1 FRRRR
6 VGWHRGRSGG
16 NAEAVGLEGQAADS
30 VGVGRRPPGG
40 PGVAGSLD
48 AGAVAGLA
56 AEDQPAGGRV
66 PAGVADLRQPK
77 VPGGDNNGCV
87 VISGSEGGRLAKTIL
102 RNANNIVGGVGVEA
116 ADCRLANF
124 GVDQQRRRRRH
135 PRTDAGVPADQ
146 AEPQLGGVAAVEA
159 RLPEKAYRASGAAD
173 KRSGGS
179 GAEAATSC
187 KRRCTVPS
195 ELFTW
200 GFGGPEV
207 IAEAYPKDREWIKE
221 AYSTDPEV
229 DSGGLSKGP
238 EVDSGG
244 LSKGLEVDSGGLS
257 KDRKWISE
265 AYPKDRK
272 WIAEAYPKDRKW
284 ISEAYPKDW
293 KWIAEAYPK
302 DRKWISEAYPKD
314 RKTRK
319 WIAEAYPKDRK
330 WIAEGGGLFKGPE
343 VDIGGLSKGPGI
355 KVRPSGV
362 RQVTLKPEC
371 EMNWQARAG
380 RLPGTKA
387 ALSNAFTMEGWAA
400 WDLKPVL
407 SGGVPQF
414 IVRKALVHSSI
425 VQSQYRALKST
436 KVQTTTYDWSPRPAN
451 SVNSSGGIRAPFRSQ
466 RSLGAGLARTR
477 QTNRKLVEPTRA
489 ALAPV
494 GADSTVRLGAWCTS
508 RLTGA
513 DSLVPKSLTARQAP
527 TGENRTD
534 GPAGRWTGED
544 WIRTQARLGA
554 GSPGD
559 TWLGW
564 QVRLT
569 DSPARRGERGC
580 EACGRPGRTTAEEAV
595 YSVGG
600 PLLAVR
606 IERASQCQ
614 TPAWRRGSAPSNR
627 RAPSDEGG
635 RAAPVASW
643 RQTSSAGGGLPS
655 TEHGRVTEPPASTT
669 AEAGVRTVGW
679 YSTDRRKA
687 AVAVPSGLTARQ
699 ARAPAWDRST
709 GYRVNM
715 PLADSGV
722 QMEMRDWPLTFDQQF
737 QLGSG
742 HAGIAE
748 LSLCCCTDQHGLVI
762 IGANRQ
768 AEDAAGRAKFCSGR
782 RIQGQCRQ
790 VRRGGGFQPEPLL
803 QENVA
808 RSPEVNWVGL
818 CTMDGSEPTS
828 SAARTQELTD
838 NNNPDALF
846 GVQSV
851 SERLAFVPSCDLAT
865 PAKLSVPL
873 PMTTRLA
880 QALKPDSTAQLKQS
894 GSIDES
900 TAGTWTTSDRDADF
914 GWVDAV
920 NSNNHMQPNPEPPR
934 VQPTDETKNAAAAQA
949 STTDNSQKV
958 SKKSN
963 MTISEERNAKIL
975 PMKKNPLYNV
985 NLAIEKLN
993 EYPMLKVR
1001 KEGKLVRKN
1010 KRGEVI
1016 PTIRE
1021 EKLGPIESVVSRFCQ
1036 DVLCIS
1042 RADTLPLSSQGERHL
1057 IWVSSIKAK
1066 HIINHLNGNGC
1077 YVVNRFPGGVFL
1089 KDKQVMGTTLREFM
1103 LERRNYCMKR
1113 CGANEKTP
1121 VDDSDDEDTGGVTY
1135 RICTHMVQSMRTDEE
1150 GCTDEACYNFGK
1162 QVCKHLDIFIPEVQS
1177 FSSYNALQDFSNR
1190 LDDEL
1195 KGQLFV
1201 CKPSYLYKG
1210 LGFRFF
1216 HKVEDFQKFY
1226 HMTIGK
1232 ETSRHDFLVQ
1242 RVIKDPYLFNGRKVD
1257 IRAFMLIMTLRYR
1270 RVVAFI
1276 NPGFCRVA
1284 SAEYE
1289 PFNGQ
1294 PSDEDQEPE
1303 EPENTKPMTPR
1314 KMRDRE
1320 AEELDE
1326 KMQMLACPYQ
1336 TKQERAERARRM
1348 SENQL
1353 FTDRE
1358 DRSKELDEVFR
1369 SESLLE
1375 KIKGQI
1381 KHIGM
1386 RLASAIE
1393 SKIWDAYGCYQ
1404 IFGLD
1409 LCVDE
1414 NHKVWLLEVNSQAM
1428 SEVDLLSPT
1437 QRVVVPAVIM
1447 ESIGLVVECMYKSK
1461 NGLRLRKS
1469 PIDEFKETGFL
1480 FAQNFTMVFST
1491 LKRRRTDYLP
1501 PRKPP
1506 PRVIPFYQRVD
1517 MVDHMIR
1524 QTDQRKFETTE
1535 MRRKVLAE
1543 KANYKSKVKAKDEE
1557 ES

>member
-1 FRRRR
+1 MDTEE
-6 VGWHRGRSGG
+6 GYSDTSQSRG
-16 NAEAVGLEGQAADS
+16 
-30 VGVGRRPPGG
+30 
-40 PGVAGSLD
+40 
-48 AGAVAGLA
+48 
-56 AEDQPAGGRV
+56 
-66 PAGVADLRQPK
+66 
-77 VPGGDNNGCV
+77 
-87 VISGSEGGRLAKTIL
+87 
-102 RNANNIVGGVGVEA
+102 
-116 ADCRLANF
+116 F
-124 GVDQQRRRRRH
+124 
-135 PRTDAGVPADQ
+135 
-146 AEPQLGGVAAVEA
+146 
-159 RLPEKAYRASGAAD
+159 
-173 KRSGGS
+173 
-179 GAEAATSC
+179 
-187 KRRCTVPS
+187 
-195 ELFTW
+195 
-200 GFGGPEV
+200 
-207 IAEAYPKDREWIKE
+207 
-221 AYSTDPEV
+221 
-229 DSGGLSKGP
+229 
-238 EVDSGG
+238 
-244 LSKGLEVDSGGLS
+244 
-257 KDRKWISE
+257 
-265 AYPKDRK
+265 
-272 WIAEAYPKDRKW
+272 
-284 ISEAYPKDW
+284 
-293 KWIAEAYPK
+293 
-302 DRKWISEAYPKD
+302 
-314 RKTRK
+314 
-319 WIAEAYPKDRK
+319 
-330 WIAEGGGLFKGPE
+330 
-343 VDIGGLSKGPGI
+343 
-355 KVRPSGV
+355 
-362 RQVTLKPEC
+362 
-371 EMNWQARAG
+371 
-380 RLPGTKA
+380 
-387 ALSNAFTMEGWAA
+387 
-400 WDLKPVL
+400 
-407 SGGVPQF
+407 
-414 IVRKALVHSSI
+414 
-425 VQSQYRALKST
+425 
-436 KVQTTTYDWSPRPAN
+436 
-451 SVNSSGGIRAPFRSQ
+451 
-466 RSLGAGLARTR
+466 
-477 QTNRKLVEPTRA
+477 
-489 ALAPV
+489 
-494 GADSTVRLGAWCTS
+494 
-508 RLTGA
+508 
-513 DSLVPKSLTARQAP
+513 
-527 TGENRTD
+527 
-534 GPAGRWTGED
+534 
-544 WIRTQARLGA
+544 
-554 GSPGD
+554 
-559 TWLGW
+559 
-564 QVRLT
+564 
-569 DSPARRGERGC
+569 
-580 EACGRPGRTTAEEAV
+580 
-595 YSVGG
+595 
-600 PLLAVR
+600 
-606 IERASQCQ
+606 
-614 TPAWRRGSAPSNR
+614 
-627 RAPSDEGG
+627 
-635 RAAPVASW
+635 
-643 RQTSSAGGGLPS
+643 
-655 TEHGRVTEPPASTT
+655 
-669 AEAGVRTVGW
+669 
-679 YSTDRRKA
+679 
-687 AVAVPSGLTARQ
+687 
-699 ARAPAWDRST
+699 
-709 GYRVNM
+709 
-715 PLADSGV
+715 
-722 QMEMRDWPLTFDQQF
+722 
-737 QLGSG
+737 
-742 HAGIAE
+742 
-748 LSLCCCTDQHGLVI
+748 
-762 IGANRQ
+762 
-768 AEDAAGRAKFCSGR
+768 
-782 RIQGQCRQ
+782 
-790 VRRGGGFQPEPLL
+790 
-803 QENVA
+803 
-808 RSPEVNWVGL
+808 
-818 CTMDGSEPTS
+818 
-828 SAARTQELTD
+828 
-838 NNNPDALF
+838 
-846 GVQSV
+846 
-851 SERLAFVPSCDLAT
+851 
-865 PAKLSVPL
+865 
-873 PMTTRLA
+873 
-880 QALKPDSTAQLKQS
+880 
-894 GSIDES
+894 
-900 TAGTWTTSDRDADF
+900 GTWTTSDRDADF

-993 EYPMLKVR
+993 EYPMLKIR
-1001 KEGKLVRKN
+1001 KEGKLYLNMKRIVNEKHPRVKKN

-1113 CGANEKTP
+1113 CGANEITP

>member
-1 FRRRR
+1 MDTEE
-6 VGWHRGRSGG
+6 GYSDTSQSRG
-16 NAEAVGLEGQAADS
+16 
-30 VGVGRRPPGG
+30 
-40 PGVAGSLD
+40 
-48 AGAVAGLA
+48 
-56 AEDQPAGGRV
+56 
-66 PAGVADLRQPK
+66 
-77 VPGGDNNGCV
+77 
-87 VISGSEGGRLAKTIL
+87 
-102 RNANNIVGGVGVEA
+102 
-116 ADCRLANF
+116 F
-124 GVDQQRRRRRH
+124 
-135 PRTDAGVPADQ
+135 
-146 AEPQLGGVAAVEA
+146 
-159 RLPEKAYRASGAAD
+159 
-173 KRSGGS
+173 
-179 GAEAATSC
+179 
-187 KRRCTVPS
+187 
-195 ELFTW
+195 
-200 GFGGPEV
+200 
-207 IAEAYPKDREWIKE
+207 
-221 AYSTDPEV
+221 
-229 DSGGLSKGP
+229 
-238 EVDSGG
+238 
-244 LSKGLEVDSGGLS
+244 
-257 KDRKWISE
+257 
-265 AYPKDRK
+265 
-272 WIAEAYPKDRKW
+272 
-284 ISEAYPKDW
+284 
-293 KWIAEAYPK
+293 
-302 DRKWISEAYPKD
+302 
-314 RKTRK
+314 
-319 WIAEAYPKDRK
+319 
-330 WIAEGGGLFKGPE
+330 
-343 VDIGGLSKGPGI
+343 
-355 KVRPSGV
+355 
-362 RQVTLKPEC
+362 
-371 EMNWQARAG
+371 
-380 RLPGTKA
+380 
-387 ALSNAFTMEGWAA
+387 
-400 WDLKPVL
+400 
-407 SGGVPQF
+407 
-414 IVRKALVHSSI
+414 
-425 VQSQYRALKST
+425 
-436 KVQTTTYDWSPRPAN
+436 
-451 SVNSSGGIRAPFRSQ
+451 
-466 RSLGAGLARTR
+466 
-477 QTNRKLVEPTRA
+477 
-489 ALAPV
+489 
-494 GADSTVRLGAWCTS
+494 
-508 RLTGA
+508 
-513 DSLVPKSLTARQAP
+513 
-527 TGENRTD
+527 
-534 GPAGRWTGED
+534 
-544 WIRTQARLGA
+544 
-554 GSPGD
+554 
-559 TWLGW
+559 
-564 QVRLT
+564 
-569 DSPARRGERGC
+569 
-580 EACGRPGRTTAEEAV
+580 
-595 YSVGG
+595 
-600 PLLAVR
+600 
-606 IERASQCQ
+606 
-614 TPAWRRGSAPSNR
+614 
-627 RAPSDEGG
+627 
-635 RAAPVASW
+635 
-643 RQTSSAGGGLPS
+643 
-655 TEHGRVTEPPASTT
+655 
-669 AEAGVRTVGW
+669 
-679 YSTDRRKA
+679 
-687 AVAVPSGLTARQ
+687 
-699 ARAPAWDRST
+699 
-709 GYRVNM
+709 
-715 PLADSGV
+715 
-722 QMEMRDWPLTFDQQF
+722 
-737 QLGSG
+737 
-742 HAGIAE
+742 
-748 LSLCCCTDQHGLVI
+748 
-762 IGANRQ
+762 
-768 AEDAAGRAKFCSGR
+768 
-782 RIQGQCRQ
+782 
-790 VRRGGGFQPEPLL
+790 
-803 QENVA
+803 
-808 RSPEVNWVGL
+808 
-818 CTMDGSEPTS
+818 
-828 SAARTQELTD
+828 
-838 NNNPDALF
+838 
-846 GVQSV
+846 
-851 SERLAFVPSCDLAT
+851 
-865 PAKLSVPL
+865 
-873 PMTTRLA
+873 
-880 QALKPDSTAQLKQS
+880 
-894 GSIDES
+894 
-900 TAGTWTTSDRDADF
+900 GTWTTSDRDADF

-993 EYPMLKVR
+993 EYPMLK
-1001 KEGKLVRKN
+1001 VRKN